1 MAALGPIPLGCRE
14 QQGPPE
20 RTHIAKGTVGEQLF
34 IHRDNDYH
42 TPHPT
47 PPPQTSRWCG
57 KGPNSVRERSEGLCE
72 GNFLLPGNVESQP
85 ASLLACL
92 FTFQNV
98 VRPIRVLRTV
108 AAAAAVNVAMLP
120 RKPIET

>member
-47 PPPQTSRWCG
+47 PPP
-57 KGPNSVRERSEGLCE
+57 PNFPVVWEGTKLSEGE
-72 GNFLLPGNVESQP
+72 ERG
-85 ASLLACL
+85 
-92 FTFQNV
+92 V
-98 VRPIRVLRTV
+98 V
-108 AAAAAVNVAMLP
+108 
-120 RKPIET
+120 